1 MSLSRTWQKITATDL
16 RILLLLALL
25 NILLHTLTNAQY
37 GFHRDELAT
46 LEDARYLAWGYVVY
60 PPLTPLIARLSLT
73 LFGPSLVAL
82 RFFAVLVQGIAM
94 VLTGLM
100 ARELG
105 GNRSAQLSAAIAAA
119 IAPVAFAS
127 GTMFQYVSFDHL
139 FWVLTAYFIVRLLK
153 SEDPRWCLAI
163 GAAIGAGMMTKY
175 TMAFLVVGIVGGAL
189 LTPARRF
196 LRSPWLWCGVALSLL
211 IFLPNFLWQVHH
223 NFISLDFLKFIH
235 ARDVRLGRTDGF
247 LFAQL
252 WKCCAVVTAPLWLAG
267 LYYLFAVPA
276 GKRFRLIGW
285 MYVVTLALF
294 FFAKGR
300 DYYLAPAYPSLFA
313 AGAVFA
319 EQWLASV
326 TPARAGRVRRT
337 FWWALAVN
345 ATLLARMVLPIA
357 PLGSHWWFVADQL
370 NGNFNEEIGW
380 PEMAATVAHVRDS
393 LPPEERANFGIL
405 AGDAGEAGAIHLYG
419 RAYGL
424 PEAISGSNSNWFHG
438 YGDLSS
444 QTVITVGFHRDDAD
458 EIFASCQLAG
468 HLANPFG
475 IQNSAVGDYTDLF
488 ICRQP
493 RRPWPVLWPHFHWFG

>member
-16 RILLLLALL
+16 RILLLLAFL

-46 LEDARYLAWGYVVY
+46 VEDARYLAWGYVVY
-60 PPLTPLIARLSLT
+60 PPLTPLIARFALT

-82 RFFAVLVQGIAM
+82 RFFADLAQGIAM

-105 GNRSAQLSAAIAAA
+105 GSRSAQIAAAIAAA

-127 GTMFQYVSFDHL
+127 GTMFQYVTFDHL
-139 FWVLTAYFIVRLLK
+139 FWVLTAYLMIRFLK
-153 SEDPRWCLAI
+153 SEDPRWWLAI

-175 TMAFLVVGIVGGAL
+175 TMAFLVVGIVVGVL

-211 IFLPNFLWQVHH
+211 IFLPNLLWQLHH

-235 ARDVRLGRTDGF
+235 TRDVRLGRTDAF
-247 LFAQL
+247 LLNQL
-252 WKCCAVVTAPLWLAG
+252 WISSSVVTAPLWLAG

-276 GKRFRLIGW
+276 GKRFRLIAW
-285 MYVVTLALF
+285 LYVIPLALF

-300 DYYLAPAYPSLFA
+300 DYYLAPAYPSLLA
-313 AGAVFA
+313 AGVVFA
-319 EQWLASV
+319 EQWFATLA
-326 TPARAGRVRRT
+326 PARARRIRHA

-345 ATLLARMVLPIA
+345 GALLSLMVLPVA
-357 PLGSHWWFVADQL
+357 PLGSRWWFVADKL

-380 PEMAATVAHVRDS
+380 SEMVATVVSVRDS
-393 LPPEERANFGIL
+393 LPPEDRVHLGIL
-405 AGDAGEAGAIHLYG
+405 AGDAGQAGAINLYG

-424 PEAISGSNSNWFHG
+424 PNPISGSNSHWLRG
-438 YGDLSS
+438 YGDPPP
-444 QTVITVGFHRDDAD
+444 QTLITVGFLRADAD
-458 EIFASCQLAG
+458 RIFFDCQLAG
-468 HLANPFG
+468 HSTNPFN
-475 IQNSAVGDYTDLF
+475 IENSAVGDHTDVF
-488 ICRQP
+488 VCRQL

>member
-1 MSLSRTWQKITATDL
+1 MILSRTWQKITVSDL
-16 RILLLLALL
+16 HILLLLALL
-25 NILLHTLTNAQY
+25 KIVLHTLTNAQY

-60 PPLTPLIARLSLT
+60 PPVTPLIARLALT

-82 RFFAVLVQGIAM
+82 RFFAALAQGIAM
-94 VLTGLM
+94 VLAGLM
-100 ARELG
+100 AREMG
-105 GNRSAQLSAAIAAA
+105 GTRSAQLAAAIAAGV
-119 IAPVAFAS
+119 APVAFAS

-139 FWVLTAYFIVRLLK
+139 FWVLTAYFMVRLLK
-153 SEDPRWCLAI
+153 SENPRWWLAI
-163 GAAIGAGMMTKY
+163 GAAVGAGMMTKY
-175 TMAFLVVGIVGGAL
+175 TMGFLVVGIVAGVL
-189 LTPARRF
+189 FTSARRY

-211 IFLPNFLWQVHH
+211 IFLPNLLWQSHH

-247 LFAQL
+247 LLGQL
-252 WKCCAVVTAPLWLAG
+252 WKSSDVVTAPLWLAG
-267 LYYLFAVPA
+267 LYFLFVVPA
-276 GKRFRLIGW
+276 GKRFRLIAW
-285 MYVVTLALF
+285 MYVIPLALF
-294 FFAKGR
+294 LFAKGR

-319 EQWLASV
+319 EHWLASLA
-326 TPARAGRVRRT
+326 PARARRIPRT
-337 FWWALAVN
+337 FWWALAVS
-345 ATLLARMVLPIA
+345 TVLLALVLLPIA
-357 PLGSHWWFVADQL
+357 PLGSRWWFAADKL

-380 PEMAATVAHVRDS
+380 PEMASSVARVRDS
-393 LPPEERANFGIL
+393 LPPEDRAHFGIL

-424 PEAISGSNSNWFHG
+424 PDAISGSNSNWFHG

-444 QTVITVGFHRDDAD
+444 QSVITVGFHRDDAD
-458 EIFASCQLAG
+458 KIFASCQVAG

-488 ICRQP
+488 VCRQP

>member
-1 MSLSRTWQKITATDL
+1 
-16 RILLLLALL
+16 LAFL

-60 PPLTPLIARLSLT
+60 PPMTPLIARLSLT

-82 RFFAVLVQGIAM
+82 RFFAAVAQGIAM

-100 ARELG
+100 AGELG
-105 GNRSAQLSAAIAAA
+105 GTRSAQLTAAIAAA
-119 IAPVAFAS
+119 IAPVALVS
-127 GTMFQYVSFDHL
+127 GTMFQYVTFDHL
-139 FWVLTAYFIVRLLK
+139 CWVLTAYFIIRLLK

-163 GAAIGAGMMTKY
+163 GASIGAGMMSKY
-175 TMAFLVVGIVGGAL
+175 TMAFLVVGIVGGVL

-235 ARDVRLGRTDGF
+235 ARDVRLGRTDAF

-267 LYYLFAVPA
+267 LYFLFATPA

-285 MYVVTLALF
+285 MYVITLALF

-319 EQWLASV
+319 EQWLAAV
-326 TPARAGRVRRT
+326 TPPRARRIRRA

-345 ATLLARMVLPIA
+345 ATLLAAMALPIA
-357 PLGSHWWFVADQL
+357 PLGSRWWFVADKV

-393 LPPEERANFGIL
+393 LPPEDRAHLGIL
-405 AGDAGEAGAIHLYG
+405 VGDAGEAGAIHLYG

-424 PEAISGSNSNWFHG
+424 PDAISGSNSNWFHG
-438 YGDLSS
+438 YGDPPP
-444 QTVITVGFHRDDAD
+444 QIVITVGFLRTDAD
-458 EIFASCQLAG
+458 SIFVSCQLAG
-468 HLANPFG
+468 HLAKPFG
-475 IQNSAVGDYTDLF
+475 IENSAVGDHTDVF
-488 ICRQP
+488 VCSQP
-493 RRPWPVLWPHFHWFG
+493 RQPWPVLWPHFHWFG